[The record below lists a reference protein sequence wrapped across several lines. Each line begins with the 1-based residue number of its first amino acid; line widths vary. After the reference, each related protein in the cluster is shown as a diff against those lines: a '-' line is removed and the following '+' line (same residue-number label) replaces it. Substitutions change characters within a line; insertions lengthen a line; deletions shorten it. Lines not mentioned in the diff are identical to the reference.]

1 MGAVT
6 ILHFS
11 LQFLIFMISSNEM
24 PQLSLSNEILN
35 LLLQVI
41 ILVRIMA
48 MISMEAR
55 VLVLI
60 ALVRITC
67 HLLWPLQGR
76 IILDLHEH
84 LIEWGI

>member
-1 MGAVT
+1 
-6 ILHFS
+6 
-11 LQFLIFMISSNEM
+11 MIPSNEM

-41 ILVRIMA
+41 TLVRVMP
-48 MISMEAR
+48 MISME
-55 VLVLI
+55 VIVFILI
-60 ALVRITC
+60 ALVRISF

-76 IILDLHEH
+76 IILNLHEH